1 MSGKSLRIDV
11 DRSQDGI
18 VVIDLEGEVDVH
30 TSPRLRETL
39 LEVIHGGADRVV
51 VDARKVTFMDS
62 SGLGVFI
69 GGEKRVRDRK
79 GCLAIACEDPK
90 VMRIFE
96 ISGLRHMLLVRE
108 SREEALRLA
117 AG

>member
-1 MSGKSLRIDV
+1 MNGRSLRISV
-11 DRSQDGI
+11 VQDDDLTI
-18 VVIDLEGEVDVH
+18 IDLEGEVDVH
-30 TSPRLRETL
+30 TSPRFREAL
-39 LEVIHGGADRVV
+39 LDVIQGGAQRVV

-69 GGEKRVRDRK
+69 GGEKRVRDQNGR
-79 GCLAIACEDPK
+79 LAIACQDPR
-90 VMRIFE
+90 VMRVFE

-117 AG
+117 AS